1 MPTIKLY
8 HHGLTA
14 GIAPMRNNHDRA
26 KRGVVNGWSASAARN
41 NTRWLRSINPHFLSG
56 RSYAFTLT
64 IRDCPEGASDW
75 KVLRE
80 TFIKRLRR
88 LGMLRLHWV
97 TEWQR
102 RGVPHLHG
110 IAFFP
115 DDGMHPDHYR
125 NLIVWHWLTVA
136 APYTCNNLGQHVSDV
151 SDLSGWFQYLSKHAA
166 RGAAHYQRSSENIPS
181 GWAKTGR
188 VWGHCGDWPIDEP
201 YQLEV
206 TYDFYFRFRR
216 IVRSWRVCDARA
228 DETPFRASRIASA
241 RRMLK
246 SGDRNSSEVRGV
258 SEWIPGDLSHLIA
271 DYLRGMGYR

>member
-26 KRGVVNGWSASAARN
+26 KRGIVNGWSASAARN

-64 IRDCPEGASDW
+64 IRDCPDTSDDW
-75 KVLRE
+75 HRIRRALE
-80 TFIKRLRR
+80 HRLRR
-88 LGMLRLHWV
+88 AGMIRLHWV

-115 DDGMHPDHYR
+115 DDAPHPRHYH
-125 NLIVWHWLTVA
+125 NLIVSHWLTVA
-136 APYTCNNLGQHVSDV
+136 FSYCCNDRGQHVCDV

-166 RGAAHYQRSSENIPS
+166 RGAAHYQRSCENIPS

-201 YQLEV
+201 DQLEV
-206 TYDFYFRFRR
+206 SHDFYFRFRR
-216 IVRSWRVCDARA
+216 IVRSWRVSDARS
-228 DETPFRASRIASA
+228 DETPYKASRIASA

-246 SGDRNSSEVRGV
+246 SADKTIGELRGV
-258 SEWIPGDLSHLIA
+258 SEWITGDLSHLIV
-271 DYLRGMGYR
+271 DYLRGMGFE